1 MKNFIVF
8 FDNSQSCESLSEM
21 KEELSK
27 VSSKLSNDPSVEIKS
42 IGYVQQ
48 NDLIEVAK
56 LVSKL
61 LKKNKQRLN
70 YLFVINNAL
79 NIFHV
84 YRADGKLSD
93 IKKEII
99 PIIREIYLKKI
110 DTKLSIKKFQDERLC
125 KGFTDCIS
133 S

>member
-1 MKNFIVF
+1 MKKFIVF
-8 FDNSQSCESLSEM
+8 FDNSQLCESLPEM

-61 LKKNKQRLN
+61 LKKTNK
-70 YLFVINNAL
+70 
-79 NIFHV
+79 
-84 YRADGKLSD
+84 G
-93 IKKEII
+93 
-99 PIIREIYLKKI
+99 
-110 DTKLSIKKFQDERLC
+110 
-125 KGFTDCIS
+125 
-133 S
+133 